1 MMSTFTIADLE
12 VAINRCV
19 ACEAAEK
26 NCLSSDASKLGDV
39 YGSMIWGREES
50 RSIETLSVAEQA
62 AFKRWRII

>member
-1 MMSTFTIADLE
+1 MSTFTIADLE
-12 VAINRCV
+12 VAINHCL

-26 NCLSSDASKLGDV
+26 YCLSRDASKLGDV

-50 RSIETLSVAEQA
+50 RSIETLSIAELE